1 MKLRKCI
8 AMLLVIMVIAGSMV
22 FPANATDR
30 ESITI
35 DETEIV
41 SKTANFSED
50 SDPSCGEIT
59 QVSMNALEA
68 QASFTETIK
77 NCSTIKSSNLNCVE
91 RFFNCNLSVASAEQ
105 ILVQETDQVYTR
117 YTCKDK
123 TELSFDENGDL
134 FKISTIY
141 AETTP
146 RIEYAV
152 RKIAQSSVLSEKE
165 AKKQCLDIMPEIR
178 AMFNITDD
186 YPLTDVYDFDEE
198 YVFYTFEKLL
208 ENDVYNPYQAVKVVF
223 NKKLG
228 KFSIARKFEA
238 SPNALTPN
246 IDEKDAVASVEEEI
260 GCGISC
266 EQIRLTYIDDKLF
279 NSRIKKKVLDSNVCY
294 LVYEIDVANSN
305 LTFYVDALTGNCVA
319 SDVTMADNGAA
330 FGIKE
335 SNQSGNGNYVWT
347 YDGDGNPVDISTL
360 DIFAFNTWTAVEVS
374 EGAAAMRRLGY
385 NASTTVKSDKSLISD
400 VKNFL
405 KNDSKAYAFYFVGHG
420 SEDVLGFKKNTYGRI
435 RRDSDVTGNWHFVF
449 LDACSTAVNSGWAD
463 AFHINGYSRRA
474 FLGWNGTILYSDR
487 YKFAMA
493 FWPRV
498 DGKVAIQKAAIDA
511 AAEVP
516 GSGTTPIKF
525 YGDRSYN
532 GRAWN

>member
-1 MKLRKCI
+1 MKLKKCI

-30 ESITI
+30 EPITI

-91 RFFNCNLSVASAEQ
+91 RVFNCNLSVASAEQ

-152 RKIAQSSVLSEKE
+152 RKIAQSSGLSEKE

-186 YPLTDVYDFDEE
+186 YPLTDEYDFDEE

-208 ENDVYNPYQAVKVVF
+208 ENGVYNPYQSVKVVF
-223 NKKLG
+223 NKRLG
-228 KFSIARKFEA
+228 KFSIARKFDS
-238 SPNALTPN
+238 SPNALTPRV
-246 IDEKDAVASVEEEI
+246 DEQSALLAAEEYI
-260 GCGISC
+260 GGGISF
-266 EQIRLTYIDDKLF
+266 EQVKLTYIDQSHCDFESANRKIDK
-279 NSRIKKKVLDSNVCY
+279 SVCY
-294 LVYEIDVANSN
+294 LVYKVSSAESN
-305 LTFYVDALTGNCVA
+305 FVVYIDALNGKCIGT
-319 SDVTMADNGAA
+319 DIIMAENGAA

-335 SNQSGNGNYVWT
+335 SNDSKAYNYTFGTDKNGEKYE
-347 YDGDGNPVDISTL
+347 ISNATIAKWNGYMTSQVML
-360 DIFAFNTWTAVEVS
+360 S
-374 EGAAAMRRLGY
+374 AAAMRRLGY
-385 NASTTVKSDKSLISD
+385 NTSSSLKGNSTLISSMR
-400 VKNFL
+400 NYL
-405 KNDSKAYAFYFVGHG
+405 QNDSKAYAFYFTGHG
-420 SEDVLGFKKNTYGRI
+420 SPNVLGFKTNGWI
-435 RRDSDVTGNWHFVF
+435 RPSDVTGNWHFVF
-449 LDACSTAVNSGWAD
+449 LNACSTAADTGWAD

-474 FLGWNGTILYSDR
+474 FLGWSKSVTYDNAYL
-487 YKFAMA
+487 FAAA
-493 FWPRV
+493 FWPRL
-498 DGKVAIQKAAIDA
+498 KANVSVRQAAVDA
-511 AAEVP
+511 ANDVE
-516 GSGTTPIKF
+516 GDGTTPIRF
-525 YGDRSYN
+525 YGDRSYD
-532 GRAWN
+532 GRSYN